1 MVRNISNMPH
11 LVREVL
17 YTEQWYFIKLVYEA
31 VANGSRFFC
40 GNKEKNIV
48 FDGMK

>member
-17 YTEQWYFIKLVYEA
+17 YTEQLYFIKLVYEA
-31 VANGSRFFC
+31 VANGSRFF
-40 GNKEKNIV
+40 GGQGEKHCV
-48 FDGMK
+48 